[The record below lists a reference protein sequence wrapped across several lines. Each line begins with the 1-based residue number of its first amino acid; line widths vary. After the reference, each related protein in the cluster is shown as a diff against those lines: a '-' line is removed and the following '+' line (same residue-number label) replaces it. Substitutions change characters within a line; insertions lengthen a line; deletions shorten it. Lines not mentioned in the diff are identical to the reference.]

1 MAKLYTDMSHIF
13 SKIMIL
19 TSETTNTVVF
29 LSIFNS
35 FVYLLCLRKRTE
47 IEMSFLANANK
58 HFNKIQAWQVNNSNI
73 DVLAL
78 VRTVV
83 LPVVLL

>member
-19 TSETTNTVVF
+19 TSETTNTAVF
-29 LSIFNS
+29 LSVFTS

-47 IEMSFLANANK
+47 MEMDLLVNVNK
-58 HFNKIQAWQVNNSNI
+58 HFNKLQAWQVNNSNV

-83 LPVVLL
+83 LPVALL